1 MRWRCAAT
9 IIWSGLAS
17 AVAAAPTQS
26 QYQVGQIFE
35 ISRDVETAETGGD
48 GFRSSSTDRDM
59 LEERVVG
66 IGPSG
71 LELEYDLPKSTSAE
85 GRARQWQL
93 PARVLR
99 PPTGP
104 MQLLNRPDMT
114 ARAAAWLKA
123 AGMTDAACGHWYVTW
138 NAFRIEC
145 DPQSVVKMIETFDA
159 GPEKL
164 AADDLYMDAQ
174 ALRSAPLK
182 VKAGAPGSAVLYV
195 EMAVDPDAFR
205 QGEAQADLLTAEM
218 IRKPV
223 ALEAALHARAAEDI
237 SGTITVTFQID
248 EDGHVQRQTKV
259 TVVNV
264 KWQDGNK
271 KTRTVTQTLERK
283 LVGD

>member
-1 MRWRCAAT
+1 MRWRLAAT

-26 QYQVGQIFE
+26 QYQVGQVFE
-35 ISRDVETAETGGD
+35 IRRDVETAETGGD

-114 ARAAAWLKA
+114 ARAAAWLGA
-123 AGMTDAACGHWYVTW
+123 AGMTEAACGHWYVTW

-145 DPQSVVKMIETFDA
+145 DPQSVVEMIETFDA

-164 AADDLYMDAQ
+164 AADDLYKDAQ

-182 VKAGAPGSAVLYV
+182 VKAGAPGSAVLYA
-195 EMAVDPDAFR
+195 EMTVDPDAVR
-205 QGEAQADLLTAEM
+205 QGEAQADLVTAEM

-223 ALEAALHARAAEDI
+223 ALEAALHAHAAEDI

-283 LVGD
+283 LVGG